1 MSLDTE
7 TILHTALD
15 ISAEAGALLHQGY
28 GAVRERATKSSA
40 IDLVTEFDH
49 QAEALIISRLR
60 AAFPGHLVLGEEG
73 TRDEAAVAGSGD
85 VPTWIVDPIDGTN
98 NFSHA
103 FPVFAVSLA
112 LWQGK
117 NPLVGVLAD
126 PLRDET
132 FYAVRDQGAW
142 LASGR
147 QAPRRLQTSAA
158 TTLVES
164 LLATGF
170 PYDRHTSDQDNLAE
184 FGAFLKRAQGLRR
197 CGAAALDLAYVAA
210 GRLDGYWEYKLSSW
224 DVAAGVL
231 LVQEAGGEVTMM
243 DGQPFQLAPTVD
255 LIASNGKIH
264 AAMRAVI
271 ASVRQAVT

>member
-1 MSLDTE
+1 ME
-7 TILHTALD
+7 TTMRTAID
-15 ISAEAGALLHQGY
+15 IAAEAGALLRQGY

-40 IDLVTEFDH
+40 IDLVTEYDH
-49 QAEALIISRLR
+49 QAEALIAGRLR
-60 AAFPGHLVLGEEG
+60 AAFPDHLVLGEEG
-73 TRDEAAVAGSGD
+73 TRDEAAAAGSGSA
-85 VPTWIVDPIDGTN
+85 PTWIVDPIDGTN

-112 LWQGK
+112 LWQG
-117 NPLVGVLAD
+117 NEPLAGVLLD

-132 FYAVRDQGAW
+132 FHAIRHQGAW
-142 LASGR
+142 LASGSR
-147 QAPRRLQTSAA
+147 PPRRLQTSAA
-158 TTLVES
+158 ATLVES

-170 PYDRHTSDQDNLAE
+170 PYDRHTSEQDNLAE
-184 FGAFLKRAQGLRR
+184 FGAFLKQAQGLRR

-231 LVQEAGGEVTMM
+231 LVQEAGGLVTMM
-243 DGQPFQLAPTVD
+243 DGRPFQLAPRVD

-264 AAMRAVI
+264 EAMRMLI
-271 ASVRQAVT
+271 ASVPATISSGGR